1 MLNTNCNLRTCL
13 GDTGS
18 FVMSQK
24 PFILSNKSE
33 NNITLN
39 TERIKNIEG
48 VWLLE
53 LTDYNNESESDL

>member
-1 MLNTNCNLRTCL
+1 M

-18 FVMSQK
+18 FVMPQK
-24 PFILSNKSE
+24 PFILPRKSE